1 MLSHMTGDINTLVER
16 CQWESKLV
24 TDCVRSIAYHLK
36 TDIEKL
42 EDDIDKQLEEEGT
55 AGTASLATNIKVRTA
70 EWQLYWS
77 TIRMKHLLGC
87 TLTGGGLRSWIRVAD
102 GDDYKWVV
110 IDQASLL
117 LLIHTTLGTLCGI
130 HKLKLWHRGVGES
143 DESWGSVG
151 VWKEGKWYPPTNI
164 PEEVARS
171 SWHPPYMPCHIEEC
185 GRDAKPAEDASDIW
199 PLPRTIAIAA

>member
-1 MLSHMTGDINTLVER
+1 
-16 CQWESKLV
+16 
-24 TDCVRSIAYHLK
+24 
-36 TDIEKL
+36 
-42 EDDIDKQLEEEGT
+42 
-55 AGTASLATNIKVRTA
+55 
-70 EWQLYWS
+70 
-77 TIRMKHLLGC
+77 MKHLLGC
-87 TLTGGGLRSWIRVAD
+87 TLTGGGQRSWMRVAD
-102 GDDYKWVV
+102 RGGYKWVV

-171 SWHPPYMPCHIEEC
+171 SWHPPYMACRIEAC
-185 GRDAKPAEDASDIW
+185 GRDAKPAEDEPVIW
-199 PLPRTIAIAA
+199 PSPRKIAIAARNKRLREAGCASGSEAQPVTVRIESDESDAETAPSAEEAQP